1 MLRKRRAFS
10 WRRNCFPM
18 ILHIFPVRIIQW
30 IFPKLA
36 HMASSVSPGSRT
48 MSFRGTWRQMQ

>member
-48 MSFRGTWRQMQ
+48 MSFRGT